1 MVCSHDINIC
11 LSIDL
16 FSCCFELLLHYGS
29 GIGKETV
36 LDENK

>member
-11 LSIDL
+11 LSID